1 MHVTVCPCGL
11 FSFQDGLGE
20 TSQGS
25 RGGDVQM
32 SCFRWF
38 AVVIG
43 QSFGLSAPLWV
54 TFLCFLLGL
63 TSIKTSC
70 FSPSFEVVVATH
82 LLPFSRGGGR
92 RLLGCTRSLFWGF
105 VHFCK
110 VFHLLP
116 SFEVVVATHLSPLS
130 RGGGRRLLV
139 YPFPSLGFVHF
150 CYRCHSLFFFAFVK
164 QTLTS
169 NVNFHSIN

>member
-92 RLLGCTRSLFWGF
+92 RLLGSTRSLFWGF
-105 VHFCK
+105 MHFCK

-139 YPFPSLGFVHF
+139 LPFSFFGICAFSLLSMSLLVFLCF
-150 CYRCHSLFFFAFVK
+150 CETNSD
-164 QTLTS
+164 Q
-169 NVNFHSIN
+169 